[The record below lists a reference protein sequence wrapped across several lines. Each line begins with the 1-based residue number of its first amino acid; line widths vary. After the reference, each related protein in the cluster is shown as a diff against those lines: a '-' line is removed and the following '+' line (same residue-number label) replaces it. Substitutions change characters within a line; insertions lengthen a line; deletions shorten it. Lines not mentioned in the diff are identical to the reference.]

1 MCAHPVPADATFFTV
16 SAGER
21 TVPGVW
27 HENYWLRRHEV
38 VYRHV
43 ADMASIETLVLDAG
57 CGEGYGTAILAE
69 RASRVLALDYDSCTA
84 QHLAEAYPSL
94 SAVRANLVALPLRDS
109 SLDLL
114 VSLQTIEHLW
124 SPEAFVAECARV
136 LRPGG
141 RLALSTPNR
150 LTFPPGN
157 VFHHREL
164 DAWELAA
171 LLATSFD
178 DVAVSG
184 VHHGERLRQWEARHG
199 SIVDAQIAEP
209 PDAWDATLA
218 AMVREV
224 GAHDFIIGADTSQC
238 LDLLAAG
245 SAP

>member
-43 ADMASIETLVLDAG
+43 ADMVELDAVVLDAG
-57 CGEGYGTAILAE
+57 CGEGYGTAMLDE
-69 RASRVLALDYDSCTA
+69 RTSRVLALDYDPWTA
-84 QHLAEAYPSL
+84 QHLAETYPSL
-94 SAVRANLVALPLRDS
+94 PAVRANLVALPLRHS
-109 SLDLL
+109 SIDLL

-124 SPEAFVAECARV
+124 SPEDFVAECARV

-141 RLALSTPNR
+141 RLVLSTPNR

-157 VFHHREL
+157 IFHHREL
-164 DAWELAA
+164 DAYELAV
-171 LLATSFD
+171 LLAESFD

-199 SIVDAQIAEP
+199 SVVEAQIAQP
-209 PDAWDATLA
+209 PDDWDGDLA

-224 GAHDFIIGADTSQC
+224 VAPDFTIGADTAQC
-238 LDLLAAG
+238 LDLLATGTAR
-245 SAP
+245 